1 MSNTIYDIALEQS
14 SRVGKLLGTIG
25 ALVKYDSP
33 DLPNHYFKSLAN
45 VYLEINTCEND
56 REAVMAQAD
65 KRGVKLS

>member
-1 MSNTIYDIALEQS
+1 MSNTIYDIAMEQS
-14 SRVGKLLGTIG
+14 TRVGKLLGTIG

-45 VYLEINTCEND
+45 VYLEMNTCESD

-65 KRGVKLS
+65 KRGVTLS

>member
-1 MSNTIYDIALEQS
+1 
-14 SRVGKLLGTIG
+14 VGKLLGTIG
-25 ALVKYDSP
+25 ALVKYDNS

-45 VYLEINTCEND
+45 VYLEINTCEMD

>member
-1 MSNTIYDIALEQS
+1 MSNTIYDLALEQS
-14 SRVGKLLGTIG
+14 TRVGKLLGTIG

-45 VYLEINTCEND
+45 VYLEINTCEFD
-56 REAVMAQAD
+56 RGAVMAQAD